1 MMVGAQAY
9 PFGHEPILEAGKILQ
24 AAQEGSMGEVQQM
37 ESEPQRPKVPS
48 RFSADIKIISF
59 SAGFLA
65 FDVGLY
71 ARDAAQKASRLEDLR
86 DFPLLKSL
94 KTNLTN
100 LILVDKAYTITGG
113 SDPICRQLPMFGAQ
127 KFVDLFG
134 WASNPQLSEYVGE
147 RTVAGRGCS
156 LWRLRS
162 NTSMSLCADG
172 DQPVEL
178 NITLSISGIP
188 ASNTSYQFGS
198 LTLGDQVP
206 PSLLE
211 KPMICNEVAPPCES
225 GRGKAADLLDAYVFH
240 PGMSAID
247 YNIEDQNIADLIG
260 DAFFICGDK
269 LNNASKATIDHNYTL
284 ISRYTLEI
292 SSAFGQYG
300 VCNGYPDT
308 TPPGPVCFGGDLRLV
323 GKEAPFFAGDGESRC
338 AAESKAGF
346 WYSLPKAGH
355 CPAGQSPSTT
365 AASTGCSWSIQKRLK
380 TIQQSCLME
389 THGYLDLCK
398 KDFVE
403 KTGFANSI
411 AALRAAF
418 ASENLASGGCPDV
431 GGPSDGDFA
440 VVVWSKVTTT
450 CGRFLYTATL
460 PAQ

>member
-1 MMVGAQAY
+1 MWLVKLMMVGAQAY

-100 LILVDKAYTITGG
+100 LILGDKAYTITGG

-300 VCNGYPDT
+300 VCNGYSPRWQCQLV
-308 TPPGPVCFGGDLRLV
+308 PPKDYPNWSLAERFAHLS
-323 GKEAPFFAGDGESRC
+323 KE
-338 AAESKAGF
+338 
-346 WYSLPKAGH
+346 
-355 CPAGQSPSTT
+355 
-365 AASTGCSWSIQKRLK
+365 I
-380 TIQQSCLME
+380 
-389 THGYLDLCK
+389 
-398 KDFVE
+398 
-403 KTGFANSI
+403 
-411 AALRAAF
+411 
-418 ASENLASGGCPDV
+418 
-431 GGPSDGDFA
+431 
-440 VVVWSKVTTT
+440 
-450 CGRFLYTATL
+450 
-460 PAQ
+460 